1 MGYKVKYALSFKIVS
16 TLHTLALCKIGG
28 FLLVEQIIEVQFLQ
42 ISRNFVFYM
51 YQNVQNSRTLPYTE
65 SELQHNHLETHLIVT
80 KFLYRNWA

>member
-28 FLLVEQIIEVQFLQ
+28 FLLVEQIREVQFLQ
-42 ISRNFVFYM
+42 ISHNFVFYR
-51 YQNVQNSRTLPYTE
+51 YQNVQNTE